1 MTAFYDFGWL
11 LLLLLIFPL
20 WIVVALATLSSPRCG
35 SSSHG
40 PGAPSRLYCDNAIRR
55 HPVR

>member
-20 WIVVALATLSSPRCG
+20 WIAVALATFVIAALRELFTWARSAV
-35 SSSHG
+35 
-40 PGAPSRLYCDNAIRR
+40 APVLR
-55 HPVR
+55 

>member
-20 WIVVALATLSSPRCG
+20 WIVVALASLVIAVLREFFTWARSTV
-35 SSSHG
+35 
-40 PGAPSRLYCDNAIRR
+40 APVLR
-55 HPVR
+55 